1 MKKIAPRCRFSVLL
15 AAMLLVSAA
24 PASAIDGAADKV
36 KDPEPQAA
44 PAEKIAY
51 KFTPSYYHTTNVTPA
66 YDLNLRGNLGAQTAW
81 IGFYQRSNEFQQLR
95 LGYENTL
102 ELPFGRV
109 TPSMQYATRGF
120 LGGSLTGEIGDR
132 YFALAGFGRTN
143 LKDYFNLN
151 FDPNDMVLLGF
162 GTRALPNT
170 TLSLFQMRDDRLGTG
185 QRISHLVA
193 RYKPDDKNRWTV
205 DVFYKEGR
213 ADADPSSPW
222 VRGTGVALTW
232 DYGRY
237 FARVASDPYVNF
249 SDNHMVRVAA
259 GFRF

>member
-1 MKKIAPRCRFSVLL
+1 MKIPAPRCRFSVLL
-15 AAMLLVSAA
+15 AAMLLVSAV

-36 KDPEPQAA
+36 KDGEPQAA

-120 LGGSLTGEIGDR
+120 LGGSLTGEIGER

-151 FDPNDMVLLGF
+151 FDPNDMVLLSF
-162 GTRALPNT
+162 GTRAAEYDALAVPDPRR
-170 TLSLFQMRDDRLGTG
+170 SSWHRPA
-185 QRISHLVA
+185 HLA
-193 RYKPDDKNRWTV
+193 SRW
-205 DVFYKEGR
+205 
-213 ADADPSSPW
+213 
-222 VRGTGVALTW
+222 ALQ
-232 DYGRY
+232 
-237 FARVASDPYVNF
+237 
-249 SDNHMVRVAA
+249 A
-259 GFRF
+259 G